1 MAKSR
6 LLNNLKFQATIMCTF
21 GASDLCMI
29 RFRKMKAIRVSELK
43 NDSTALATPHDFF
56 SVEAIRFISSL

>member
-1 MAKSR
+1 
-6 LLNNLKFQATIMCTF
+6 
-21 GASDLCMI
+21 
-29 RFRKMKAIRVSELK
+29 MKAIRVSELK